1 MKAPTAAKLAAK
13 PAEIEMVGQIHSV
26 LAEASVLIR
35 MGFKFCPVRTPQIFG
50 VSGSIFVVL
59 VPGDPEQ
66 EYVDSAVKAMDAALS
81 LENHKKLD
89 DEARIATADKELAER
104 AAKETARAVIEAQ
117 ISSQQESLR
126 QLQASLAAQ

>member
-1 MKAPTAAKLAAK
+1 MTKVKAIPAVD
-13 PAEIEMVGQIHSV
+13 PAEVEMVGQIHSV

-35 MGFKFCPVRTPQIFG
+35 LGYRFCPIRTPEVFG
-50 VSGSIFVVL
+50 PSGTIFVVL

-66 EYVDSAVKAMDAALS
+66 AFVDSAVKAMEAALS
-81 LENHKKLD
+81 LESHKKLD
-89 DEARIATADKELAER
+89 AEARAAAAEKEMAEQ
-104 AAKETARAVIEAQ
+104 AAKEAARVVIEAQ